1 MNDETLINSMEPAWS
16 RQVFNAEASHARRV
30 LGNGAAD
37 TGPMAGICPE
47 GFLQIAPTGPPSSQV
62 IYFFAVFSV
71 HYVGEVFRDD
81 VVTSNLSSNMGETM
95 FTLPETEVFKRCQK
109 HSKVH
114 SNILYWSA
122 LILRIEVFLCYFGR
136 LYCNSSPL
144 HAKWRC
150 WSDCSNL
157 CPICI
162 VVRRNRPIGPGY
174 IDVYRISY
182 RYT

>member
-16 RQVFNAEASHARRV
+16 RQVFKPQASYACRV

-47 GFLQIAPTGPPSSQV
+47 GFRQIAPTGPTSSQV

-114 SNILYWSA
+114 KYPILIRIDPENWGFPLLLWKTILQQFDTSCEVA
-122 LILRIEVFLCYFGR
+122 LLEWL
-136 LYCNSSPL
+136 
-144 HAKWRC
+144 
-150 WSDCSNL
+150 
-157 CPICI
+157 
-162 VVRRNRPIGPGY
+162 
-174 IDVYRISY
+174 
-182 RYT
+182 

>member
-1 MNDETLINSMEPAWS
+1 MHCRLYDETLINSMEPAWS
-16 RQVFNAEASHARRV
+16 RQVFNPQASYACRV

-47 GFLQIAPTGPPSSQV
+47 GFRQIAPTGPTSSQV

-114 SNILYWSA
+114 KYPILIRIDPENWGFPLLLWKTILQQFDTSCEVA
-122 LILRIEVFLCYFGR
+122 LLEWL
-136 LYCNSSPL
+136 
-144 HAKWRC
+144 
-150 WSDCSNL
+150 
-157 CPICI
+157 
-162 VVRRNRPIGPGY
+162 
-174 IDVYRISY
+174 
-182 RYT
+182 